1 VTEPEPEILDE
12 AAIADDEQAIERRGP
27 VDLMQVP
34 RLLAGALTDLRA
46 IAEGMAVL
54 PKLLV
59 TLRGIQDEVR
69 VLGSD
74 VADMRADVGQLKQGM
89 DRLEPQIEDVTRVAH
104 PLRRLNSARR
114 RQPPAS

>member
-1 VTEPEPEILDE
+1 MSGQDPEILDE
-12 AAIADDEQAIERRGP
+12 AAIADDERAIERRGQ

-34 RLLAGALTDLRA
+34 RMLAGALNDIRT

-54 PKLLV
+54 PKLLI

-69 VLGSD
+69 VMNAE
-74 VADMRADVGQLKQGM
+74 VADMRADVGELKEGM

-104 PLRRLNSARR
+104 PLRRLNASRR
-114 RQPPAS
+114 RTGGK

>member
-1 VTEPEPEILDE
+1 MSAEPEILDE
-12 AAIADDEQAIERRGP
+12 SAIADDERAVERRGP

-34 RLLAGALTDLRA
+34 RLLAGALNDLRT

-54 PKLLV
+54 PKLLI
-59 TLRGIQDEVR
+59 TLRGIQEEVR
-69 VLGSD
+69 VVSAD
-74 VADMRADVGQLKQGM
+74 VADMRADVGRLKQGM

-114 RQPPAS
+114 RQPGQ

>member
-1 VTEPEPEILDE
+1 VSGPEPEILDE
-12 AAIADDEQAIERRGP
+12 AAIADDEQALERRGS

-34 RLLAGALTDLRA
+34 RLLAGALTDLRS

-54 PKLLV
+54 PKLLI
-59 TLRGIQDEVR
+59 TLRGIQDEVSVMR
-69 VLGSD
+69 SE
-74 VADMRADVGQLKQGM
+74 VADMRTDVGQLKQGM

-114 RQPPAS
+114 RPPK